1 MCRDD
6 TERQN
11 KRNGHGAG
19 RHPARIKCNAEK
31 IDIRK
36 CGKKKSGTVR
46 APLAPKYR
54 NPETGETWSGRG
66 KAPRWIDPSN
76 KEKFLIK

>member
-1 MCRDD
+1 M
-6 TERQN
+6 
-11 KRNGHGAG
+11 A
-19 RHPARIKCNAEK
+19 
-31 IDIRK
+31 
-36 CGKKKSGTVR
+36 GKKKSGPVR

-66 KAPRWIDPSN
+66 KAPRWIDPAN